1 MSPNRSSDVYLFLA
15 AGIGGI
21 FLVAV
26 GLAGFVIVRQ
36 RAATQV
42 VATATAVPIA
52 TAPPTVAVA
61 PIGCVTPT
69 PTLTVPVVS
78 TATAAATATATSAPK
93 ATTSPKPPAVRM
105 GATTVNGRLPP
116 EVIQRIVRQNYGRF
130 RLCYENGL
138 KTDPSLQGKVAVKFV
153 IASDGSV
160 STASEDPSTTLP
172 DKTVVSCVVRGFSGL
187 SFPAPEGGGI
197 VTVVYP
203 VIFSPGE

>member
-1 MSPNRSSDVYLFLA
+1 MSANRSNDVYLFLI
-15 AGIGGI
+15 AGLGAIL
-21 FLVAV
+21 LVGV
-26 GLAGFVIVRQ
+26 GVAGFVVVRQ

-42 VATATAVPIA
+42 VATATAVPVA
-52 TAPPTVAVA
+52 TTPPTVAVA

-69 PTLTVPVVS
+69 PTLTVPAVS

-138 KTDPSLQGKVAVKFV
+138 KTDPTLQGKVAVKFV